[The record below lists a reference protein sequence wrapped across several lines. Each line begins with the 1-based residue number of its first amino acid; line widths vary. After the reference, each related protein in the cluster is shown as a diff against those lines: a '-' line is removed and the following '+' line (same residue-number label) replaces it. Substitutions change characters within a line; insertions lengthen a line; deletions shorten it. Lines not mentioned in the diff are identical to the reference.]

1 MAKRYLF
8 IPYSDKEEAK
18 QLGARWD
25 KKAQSWFIPDGLDE
39 VMFSKWIDNR
49 DPCIRFTDDL
59 IAHGCLLRPGEPV
72 CDGQTHRVQVE
83 GDKGNVKSGFYVM
96 HLDGVP
102 NGYFMNNRTKD
113 SFKNMY
119 FNRGI
124 EEREDPAV
132 IKQRQEEIKKQQ
144 EAAEVEKKKKEQQ
157 IAIGLWKQMK
167 HLRNTD
173 SVTSPY
179 FRKKRI
185 PGSFFTFV
193 SDDDSNLVT
202 WIPLYDINKQLTTVQ
217 TISPEGEKRFVKGG
231 KKSGSF
237 HVVLGKI
244 EPKDSTIIICEG
256 YATAASIQYCLS
268 AYNDVKVVAAIDA
281 GNLLPV
287 AVSLKNRYPNM
298 RYLIAGDNDHLSDV
312 NVGVQE
318 ATRAAEA
325 IGAMVVIPKFAD
337 DDTGSDFNDLM
348 ISSGREVVVKSFVQ
362 ALLV

>member
-39 VMFSKWIDNR
+39 VLFSKWIDNR
-49 DPCIRFTDDL
+49 DPCLRFTDDL

-83 GDKGNVKSGFYVM
+83 GDKGNIKSGFYVM

-119 FNRGI
+119 LNRGI
-124 EEREDPAV
+124 EEREDPVV

-144 EAAEVEKKKKEQQ
+144 EAAEAEKKKKEQQ
-157 IAIGLWKQMK
+157 IAIGLWKQLK
-167 HLRNTD
+167 HMRNTD
-173 SVTSPY
+173 AVTSPY

-244 EPKDSTIIICEG
+244 EPEDSTVIICEG
-256 YATAASIQYCLS
+256 YATAASIQYSLIEHR
-268 AYNDVKVVAAIDA
+268 DVKVVAAIDA

-287 AVSLKNRYPNM
+287 AQSLKKRYSDKNFI
-298 RYLIAGDNDHLSDV
+298 IACDNDHLAEK
-312 NVGVQE
+312 NVGVDE
-318 ATRAAEA
+318 GRKAAEA
-325 IGAMVVIPKFAD
+325 IGAKAVIPQFAD
-337 DDTGSDFNDLM
+337 GDEGTDFNDLM
-348 ISSGREVVVKSFVQ
+348 LSAGKDAVLKSFLTE
-362 ALLV
+362 LLV